1 MRLFMIN
8 VLATAT
14 LLFVA
19 GQASA
24 ITITQTGLG
33 TTYNTSDTIT
43 LQYWINNIG
52 DPGLSVMAFTVQ
64 YNNAVLTYTGGLV
77 KNKILGA
84 ADDESGANPGY
95 VGQGLIRI
103 QKTPF
108 EPNAN
113 EISFN
118 WQSGTTPTW
127 GEVSNQLLG
136 TAVFHATGP
145 GVSGVNLANGQGSTF
160 LQYAGSYA
168 SQGAPS
174 EVQDSV
180 NYVGS
185 GDITVVPEPTTA
197 LLIGL
202 GLVGLGVA
210 GNRGRQ
216 ER

>member
-103 QKTPF
+103 TKTPF

-160 LQYAGSYA
+160 LQTQGTYA
-168 SQGAPS
+168 SPGAPV